1 MDALDKY
8 LENYSD
14 FMEKI
19 NSDTRHF
26 FAAFPQGRIN
36 DAFPLPVSSASH
48 TVMAVDGS
56 QIDID
61 THEIVLCYV
70 INFGWVVL
78 HYGTGDPP
86 LMVSLPF
93 LFYRDEDLY

>member
-8 LENYSD
+8 LENYGD

-26 FAAFPQGRIN
+26 CSFSARK
-36 DAFPLPVSSASH
+36 DKYAFPLPVSSASH

-70 INFGWVVL
+70 INIGRVVL
-78 HYGTGDPP
+78 HYGTGDP
-86 LMVSLPF
+86 
-93 LFYRDEDLY
+93 R